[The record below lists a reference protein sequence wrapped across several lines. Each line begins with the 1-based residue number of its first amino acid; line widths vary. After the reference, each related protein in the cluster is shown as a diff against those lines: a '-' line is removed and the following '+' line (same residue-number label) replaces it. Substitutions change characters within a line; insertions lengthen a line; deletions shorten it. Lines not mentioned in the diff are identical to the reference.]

1 MEVKSI
7 LIIWRRSSMV
17 MDSKLLSISKIIK
30 IQNLLQHG
38 ASVMRIYS
46 IRQMKH
52 LQRYKKKENRSS
64 ALYLAQAIMI
74 HLSSQ
79 MAKLSFMN
87 NLNKREITA
96 QSMLTM
102 RLGISLN

>member
-1 MEVKSI
+1 
-7 LIIWRRSSMV
+7 
-17 MDSKLLSISKIIK
+17 
-30 IQNLLQHG
+30 
-38 ASVMRIYS
+38 MRIYS

-64 ALYLAQAIMI
+64 ALCLAQAIMI

-87 NLNKREITA
+87 NRNKREITA
-96 QSMLTM
+96 QNMLTM

>member
-7 LIIWRRSSMV
+7 LIIWRLSSMV

-52 LQRYKKKENRSS
+52 LQRYKKKESRSS

-87 NLNKREITA
+87 NLNKREIIA
-96 QSMLTM
+96 QNMLTM